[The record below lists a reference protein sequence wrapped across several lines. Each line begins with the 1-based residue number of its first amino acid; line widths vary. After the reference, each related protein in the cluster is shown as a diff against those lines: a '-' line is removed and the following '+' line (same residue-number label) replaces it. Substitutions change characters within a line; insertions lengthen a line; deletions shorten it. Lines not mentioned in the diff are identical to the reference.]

1 MITGLTAKELR
12 VIGCLIEKSIT
23 TPEQYPLSVNAVM
36 LACNQKSNRDPVV
49 DWDEASVLDVLQGL
63 KHKRLVL
70 EESGHGHR
78 VVKYQHRFCNTE
90 FSELQL
96 SAQALGIL
104 CVLFLRGPQTP
115 GELRTRTQRLCEFN
129 DVAVVEQVLN
139 EMMQHAMGALVERLP
154 REPGKRESR
163 YRHLFGEALEKVA
176 VPNSTVPPPEARSSE
191 HDDQRLAELEQA
203 VNDLRTEVA
212 RLREDLDSLL
222 S

>member
-1 MITGLTAKELR
+1 MITGLTAQELR

-49 DWDEASVLDVLQGL
+49 EWDESSVLDILQGL
-63 KHKRLVL
+63 KQKRLVL

-96 SAQALGIL
+96 SAQELGIL

-115 GELRTRTQRLCEFN
+115 GELRTRTQRLCEFS
-129 DVAVVEQVLN
+129 DVAAVERVLN
-139 EMMQHAMGALVERLP
+139 DLMQHAYGTLVERLP

-163 YRHLFGEALEKVA
+163 YRHLFGDALETDA
-176 VPNSTVPPPEARSSE
+176 VSGTHSPVSETHESAPP
-191 HDDQRLAELEQA
+191 DDRLAELEQA
-203 VNDLRTEVA
+203 VSDLRAEVA
-212 RLREDLDSLL
+212 SLREDLDSLL